1 MKAIFS
7 LGLLTFFCWFA
18 DGRLALAQTLEII
31 ELRNRPAEQI
41 IPIVRP
47 MLDRDGVLTGN
58 GFQLMVRT
66 SPTNLTQIRQMVASL
81 DRAARQLVIQVRQDS
96 DSGGSR
102 FDARGGVVLAPG
114 NSRATA
120 TISDSSGQ
128 GRNDITQQVRTQEG
142 SPAFIR
148 SGTSQLVPSRSVRR
162 TVNGVVVQDTAT
174 ERDIASGFYATPR
187 VSGDTV
193 HLEISTQR
201 DTPANL
207 GAGSANISRTATT
220 VSGRMGEW
228 IEVGGVSQSRSSEG
242 SGTFAR
248 SSDTG
253 SLNQRVYLMVDE
265 VR

>member
-1 MKAIFS
+1 MRRLF
-7 LGLLTFFCWFA
+7 LLAVLTLNCWFT
-18 DGRLALAQTLEII
+18 DGRLAFAQTLEII
-31 ELRNRPAEQI
+31 ELRNRAVEQI

-47 MLDRDGVLTGN
+47 MLDRDGVLTGS

-66 SPTNLTQIRQMVASL
+66 SPANLTQIRQMVATL
-81 DRAARQLVIQVRQDS
+81 DRAARQLMIQVRQDS
-96 DSGGSR
+96 EASGSR
-102 FDARGGVVLAPG
+102 FDARGGAVLTPG

-120 TISDSSGQ
+120 IISDSSAQ

-142 SPAFIR
+142 SPAFIG

-174 ERDIASGFYATPR
+174 ERDIASGFYATPQ
-187 VSGDTV
+187 VNGDTV
-193 HLEISTQR
+193 HIEISTQR

-220 VSGRMGEW
+220 VSGRLGEW
-228 IEVGGVSQSRSSEG
+228 IEVGGVSRSRASEG
-242 SGTFAR
+242 SGIVAR
-248 SSDTG
+248 SSDAG
-253 SLNQRVYLMVDE
+253 SLNQRVYLRVDE